1 MSLSEKLTAGVGA
14 YFGDGD
20 GLETHDAVYDAAQ
33 ASVTEGRPFRDLLA
47 ADPQVNSRLAP
58 AQIEALLDPAQ
69 YSGLCRYFAERGAVQ
84 ARKAATAIE
93 QRQGKV

>member
-1 MSLSEKLTAGVGA
+1 
-14 YFGDGD
+14 
-20 GLETHDAVYDAAQ
+20 
-33 ASVTEGRPFRDLLA
+33 LLA